1 MGKDGSE
8 ISEQNMDDF
17 NREVYC
23 LAGLPFD
30 AVDMTGAVA
39 KIQTAISNRKRCFLS
54 TPNLNFLIACMNDT
68 GFRDS
73 VINSDLSVADGMP
86 LIWMARLLGIPLR
99 ERVAGSSLFEEL
111 RHLGGE
117 DGKPIA
123 VYFFGGPEGVAEEAF
138 NKLNEEAGG
147 MRGVGYMCPGFGSV
161 EDMSTPEIIDA
172 INASN
177 ADFLVVALGARKGQE
192 WIEHNRDRLN
202 VPVISHLGA
211 VVNFVAG
218 SVNRAPQ
225 WMQRSGLEWLW
236 RIKEESG
243 LWKRYLYDGL
253 ALIKLFATHI
263 LPYKLFQ
270 IFNPAHI
277 ISPKLEIEEQEDSI
291 TIKIAEYSEEES
303 GEVLV
308 KIFSDCVDRSKDI
321 NLLFEGNACINSAT
335 IGKIILLR
343 SAITSSGKS
352 LKVCSRS
359 KCASHVFKFTYSE
372 YLLDE

>member
-1 MGKDGSE
+1 M
-8 ISEQNMDDF
+8 SEQNIYEL

-30 AVDMTGAVA
+30 AVDMASAIARIRAV
-39 KIQTAISNRKRCFLS
+39 ISRRDRCFLS
-54 TPNLNFLIACMNDT
+54 TPNLNFLIACLKDPA
-68 GFRDS
+68 FRDS
-73 VINSDLSVADGMP
+73 VVNSDLSVADGMP
-86 LIWMARLLGIPLR
+86 LIWMARLLGIPLK

-111 RHLGGE
+111 RQQGGE

-123 VYFFGGPEGVAEEAF
+123 VYFFGGPEGVAEQAF
-138 NKLNEEAGG
+138 NSLNEEAGG

-161 EDMSTPEIIDA
+161 EDMSTGKIIDE

-243 LWKRYLYDGL
+243 LWKRYFYDGV
-253 ALIKLFATHI
+253 ALIKMFATHI
-263 LPYKLFQ
+263 IPYKFYQ
-270 IFNPAHI
+270 ICNPVYNMP
-277 ISPKLEIEEQEDSI
+277 PKLDVEEQENSI
-291 TIKIAEYSEEES
+291 TIRIAEYSEGES
-303 GEVLV
+303 EDALANV
-308 KIFSDCVDRSKDI
+308 FSDCVASGKDI
-321 NLLFEGNACINSAT
+321 NILIEGNVCINSAT
-335 IGKIILLR
+335 IGKIMLLR
-343 SAITSSGKS
+343 SAITSRGKS
-352 LKVCSRS
+352 LKVCSHS
-359 KCASHVFKFTYSE
+359 KCANHIFKLTYSE
-372 YLLDE
+372 YLLNE

>member
-1 MGKDGSE
+1 MS
-8 ISEQNMDDF
+8 DF

-30 AVDMTGAVA
+30 AVDMEGAIARIRTV
-39 KIQTAISNRKRCFLS
+39 ISSRGRCFLS
-54 TPNLNFLIACMNDT
+54 TPNLNFLIASLKDPA
-68 GFRDS
+68 FRDS

-111 RHLGGE
+111 RRLGGE
-117 DGKPIA
+117 GGKPIS
-123 VYFFGGPEGVAEEAF
+123 VYFFGGPDGIAEQAF
-138 NKLNEEAGG
+138 NKLNEEDRG

-161 EDMSTPEIIDA
+161 EDMSTQEIIDT

-177 ADFLVVALGARKGQE
+177 ADFLVVALGARKGQA

-253 ALIKLFATHI
+253 ALIKLFVTHI
-263 LPYKLFQ
+263 LPYKLYQ
-270 IFNPAHI
+270 IRNPVHI
-277 ISPKLEIEEQEDSI
+277 LPPKLDVEEQEDSI
-291 TIKIAEYSEEES
+291 TIRITEYSKEES
-303 GEVLV
+303 GEVLAN
-308 KIFSDCVDRSKDI
+308 IFSDCVARGKDI
-321 NLLFEGNACINSAT
+321 NILFERNACINSVT
-335 IGKIILLR
+335 IGKIMLLR
-343 SAITSSGKS
+343 SAITSRGKS
-352 LKVCSRS
+352 LKVCSQS
-359 KCASHVFKFTYSE
+359 KCANHVFKFTYSE